1 MNTLEARIKADIRE
15 IPDFPKPGISY
26 KDITTLLNHPQRFAE
41 VIDAFK
47 ARYAEQNIDHIVA
60 IESRGFIFG
69 APLAYVLGV
78 GLSLVRKPGK
88 LPYTCHSV
96 DYALEYGTDTV
107 EIHIDGVQKGA
118 RVLVIDDLLATGGT
132 AAAACELVAACGAEV
147 VECAF
152 LIELAYIDGRAKL
165 KGQNV
170 HALATY

>member
-1 MNTLEARIKADIRE
+1 MSTLEARIKADVRE
-15 IPDFPKPGISY
+15 VPDFPKPGISY
-26 KDITTLLNHPQRFAE
+26 KDITTLLNNPQRFAE

-47 ARYAEQNIDHIVA
+47 ARYAAQHIDHIVA

-69 APLAYVLGV
+69 APLAYALGA

-88 LPYTCHSV
+88 LPYACHSV

-132 AAAACELVAACGAEV
+132 AAAACQLVAACGAEV

-152 LIELAYIDGRAKL
+152 LIELAYLDGRARLGDFK
-165 KGQNV
+165 V

>member
-47 ARYAEQNIDHIVA
+47 ARYAEHNIDHIVA

>member
-15 IPDFPKPGISY
+15 IPDFPKPGIGY
-26 KDITTLLNHPQRFAE
+26 KDITTLLNKPERFAE
-41 VIDAFK
+41 VIDTFK

-88 LPYTCHSV
+88 LPHTCHSV

-107 EIHIDGVQKGA
+107 EIHIDGVRKGS
-118 RVLVIDDLLATGGT
+118 RVLVVDDLLATGGT

-152 LIELAYIDGRAKL
+152 LIELAFIDGRAKL
-165 KGQNV
+165 EGHDV
-170 HALATY
+170 FALATY

>member
-1 MNTLEARIKADIRE
+1 MKTLEARIKSDIRE
-15 IPDFPKPGISY
+15 IPDFPKPGIGY
-26 KDITTLLNHPQRFAE
+26 KDITPLLDNAPRFAE

-69 APLAYVLGV
+69 APLAYAMGV

-88 LPYTCHSV
+88 LPHICHSV
-96 DYALEYGTDTV
+96 DYALEYGNDTV
-107 EIHIDGVQKGA
+107 EIHIDGVHKGS

-152 LIELAYIDGRAKL
+152 LVELGFLDGRARL
-165 KGQNV
+165 GSHPV